1 MNLHHL
7 RVFHAVAQA
16 GGVTAGAERLNLSQ
30 PAASREIRDL
40 ETRLKVTLLDR
51 TSRGIALTE
60 AGRLLLSYA
69 ERIFALEHTAQS
81 ELQELAGLAGGHLVI
96 GASNTIGNHVLPPL
110 LGRFNADFPAVE
122 VTMRVSNSEDV
133 AVRLLDDH
141 LTVGFVETPVD
152 DVLFD
157 GRPIGRDRIVAVA
170 TAGHPLAA
178 AGPVT
183 AADLA
188 DRRAFAREPGSGT
201 RANVDRAYGE
211 RGLAFRPALSVG
223 SAEALKNLLLT
234 GGIAWLPRLSVRP
247 ELLSGRL
254 VEIPVSDLVIERS
267 LTMIWRRHRSLG
279 PAAAAFVRLVEQR
292 LVAES

>member
-16 GGVTAGAERLNLSQ
+16 GGVTAGAGRLNLSQ

-40 ETRLKVTLLDR
+40 EGRLKVTLLDR
-51 TSRGIALTE
+51 SSRGVALTE

-69 ERIFALEHTAQS
+69 DRIFTLEHIAQS

-96 GASNTIGNHVLPPL
+96 GASNTIGNHLLPPL

-122 VTMRVSNSEDV
+122 VTMRVSNSEEV
-133 AVRLLDDH
+133 AARLLDEV
-141 LTVGFVETPVD
+141 LTIGFVETPVD
-152 DVLFD
+152 DSLFD
-157 GRPIGRDRIVAVA
+157 GRPIGRDSIVAVA
-170 TAGHPLAA
+170 TAGDPLATA
-178 AGPVT
+178 ARVT

-188 DRRAFAREPGSGT
+188 DRRVFAREPGSGT

-211 RGLAFRPALSVG
+211 RGLVFRPALSVG
-223 SAEALKNLLLT
+223 SAEALKNLVLS
-234 GGIAWLPRLSVRP
+234 GGIAWLTRLAVRS
-247 ELLSGRL
+247 ELRSGRL
-254 VEIPVSDLVIERS
+254 VEIPVADLTIERS
-267 LTMIWRRHRSLG
+267 LSMVWRRGRTLG

-292 LVAES
+292 LVAAL